1 MEFVTFSNQFGIRS
15 GIVLYNLQITHKS
28 LMLQMINGDMH
39 KTEDARK
46 SLSLS
51 LQKQVVVTFLWSSL
65 FDYLLEASVKAGL
78 ILSVSVYIG

>member
-15 GIVLYNLQITHKS
+15 RIVLFNLQITHKS
-28 LMLQMINGDMH
+28 LLLQMINGDMH

-65 FDYLLEASVKAGL
+65 FDHLLEASVKAGL